1 MAVVRP
7 RFSHRSAIV
16 EGQTGAMPEPS
27 TDPLRLLPSMTPHT
41 SRLPFRPLRRAIPF
55 VCLAGLVLPAGAG
68 AQAAPA
74 AAPPA
79 AAQVEALD
87 ALVLKSMQTRQFPGV
102 SIAVIKD
109 GKVEVAK
116 GYGLADVEK
125 SIKATERT
133 VFQLASVTKQFTAAA
148 VLLLVEDGKVSL
160 DAKVSEVLP
169 GLPAAWAPV
178 TVRHLLTHTSGIKSY
193 TDVFGEKKVADSRVF
208 TPDEILALVKDAPL
222 AFTPGERFAYCNT
235 GYYLLG
241 MVIEK
246 ASGKPYA
253 TFLTERIFKP
263 LGMTA
268 TGLDDYGDARPIRAK
283 GYATMN
289 GQTKPAEHTHP
300 TQPFAAGALVSTILD
315 LVKWDAALNGRKLL
329 TPASYE
335 AMWTP
340 TRLNDGKPSTY
351 AMGWQVD
358 PYRGHAR
365 QAHGGGISGFSTF
378 ITRFPADKVTI
389 IALVNQGG
397 GAAGALV
404 DGIADIYVPGV
415 REAAPKPITDADPKT
430 TAFLKEVLAST
441 AKGEA
446 KPEWLTTEFQA
457 FMFPDRIKQGP
468 QMMGRHGALEAFDL
482 MEDTERDG
490 RRIRIYRATF
500 GITPLRVQFVLAPDG
515 KIAGLGIS
523 PMN

>member
-1 MAVVRP
+1 L
-7 RFSHRSAIV
+7 
-16 EGQTGAMPEPS
+16 TG
-27 TDPLRLLPSMTPHT
+27 TLRLERSMTPT
-41 SRLPFRPLRRAIPF
+41 SRLLLLPLRQAIPV
-55 VCLAGLVLPAGAG
+55 VCLAGLLLPGLAC

-79 AAQVEALD
+79 STQVESLD
-87 ALVLKSMQTRQFPGV
+87 ALVLRSMQTRQFPSASV
-102 SIAVIKD
+102 AVVKD
-109 GKVEVAK
+109 GKLVVAK
-116 GYGLADVEK
+116 GYGLSDVEK
-125 SIKATERT
+125 AIKASDQT
-133 VFQLASVTKQFTAAA
+133 VYQLASVTKQFTAAA

-160 DAKVSEVLP
+160 DAKVTDVLP
-169 GLPAAWAPV
+169 GLPAAWAQV

-193 TDVFGEKKVADSRVF
+193 TDVFGEQKIVDSQVF
-208 TPDEILALVKDAPL
+208 TSTEILALVKDAPL
-222 AFTPGERFAYCNT
+222 QFTPGEKYAYSNT

-241 MVIEK
+241 MIVEK

-263 LGMTA
+263 LGMTSTA
-268 TGLDDYGDARPIRAK
+268 LDDYADARPIRAK
-283 GYATMN
+283 GYATAN

-300 TQPFAAGALVSTILD
+300 TQPFAAGALVSTVVD
-315 LVKWDAALNGRKLL
+315 LAKWDAALAARKLL
-329 TPASYE
+329 KPASYD

-340 TRLNDGKPSTY
+340 ARLNDGKPSTY

-378 ITRFPADKVTI
+378 IARFPGDRITI

-397 GAAGALV
+397 GAAGSLV
-404 DGIADIYVPGV
+404 NGIADIYVPGV
-415 REAAPKPITDADPKT
+415 QQATPKPIADADAKT
-430 TAFLKEVLAST
+430 TAFLKEVLASA

-468 QMMGRHGALEAFDL
+468 QMMGRHGPLEAFDL

-490 RRIRIYRATF
+490 RRIRVYRATF
-500 GITPLRVQFVLAPDG
+500 GTTPVRVQFSLAPDG
-515 KIAGLGIS
+515 KIAGLGVS
-523 PMN
+523 PME